1 MSKTLHE
8 QIAGEILI
16 ELCGW
21 NTQHYLEEA
30 LKVKEGDSIMSM
42 MNILRNASAINFL
55 LAKMDETS
63 VLTVGHHL
71 FQMVQR
77 IKRTKTAQT
86 GTTGSQ
92 SDLTPTHAFTRPT
105 APPRANPVHK
115 PTPSATEL
123 SHAFEQYVLT
133 ARDWVRL
140 LVDDAERG
148 VSHKQMTWQAKA
160 WLSLPIPV
168 PPAIKETPTERRLSD
183 LLDEAIRECERD
195 TNDQYSQGYHDAW
208 CSIRS
213 RLIAAPRPEESP
225 APSDTLPQYVDA
237 LLRQTHALYFWL
249 HKITGEGCEGI
260 TVKDREE
267 IAKLLS
273 EWLELG
279 SQPIPEE

>member
-1 MSKTLHE
+1 MGDVMDVRKR
-8 QIAGEILI
+8 IAGAILLTLT
-16 ELCGW
+16 EWHKG
-21 NTQHYLEEA
+21 E
-30 LKVKEGDSIMSM
+30 
-42 MNILRNASAINFL
+42 L
-55 LAKMDETS
+55 LALALQAKAGDDTATLMSALRRDPEIDALVNWIDPKEQLS
-63 VLTVGHHL
+63 VGHHL
-71 FQMVQR
+71 FQMTQQ
-77 IKRTKTAQT
+77 IARTAKTAQNAIT
-86 GTTGSQ
+86 APQ

-115 PTPSATEL
+115 PTPSATES

-168 PPAIKETPTERRLSD
+168 PPTIRETPTERRLSD

-213 RLIAAPRPEESP
+213 RLIAAPRPEE
-225 APSDTLPQYVDA
+225 
-237 LLRQTHALYFWL
+237 
-249 HKITGEGCEGI
+249 
-260 TVKDREE
+260 
-267 IAKLLS
+267 
-273 EWLELG
+273 
-279 SQPIPEE
+279 